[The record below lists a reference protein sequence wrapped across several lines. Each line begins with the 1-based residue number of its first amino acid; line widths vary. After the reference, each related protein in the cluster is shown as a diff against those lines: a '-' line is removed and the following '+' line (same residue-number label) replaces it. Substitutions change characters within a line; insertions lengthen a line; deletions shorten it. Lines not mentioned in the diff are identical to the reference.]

1 MWCMEIPQAP
11 QRGPCKGIPVDSAFA
26 SAARASQN
34 GAMSSGGSGEGESP
48 RVAPRGAAGGEE
60 APRIGPQGSGEPI
73 SEGEPRGWIEVR
85 VPASTSNLGPGFD
98 LLGWALDLYLTVRL
112 LGPSEGPNHQIVPR
126 PNLLTTRDRVCEWP
140 TGGDNLLFRAFD
152 AARSSL
158 GSTDRGGRRFQVSS
172 EIPTARG
179 LGSSAAAIVAG
190 LLLARAE
197 HQGGTDPAAHDLDAP
212 LPEAWIELAV
222 ELEGHPDN
230 VLPAALGGLVLGWR
244 TNEGGVGRRSLRV
257 SPGFGLAVA
266 WPETPVSTWEAR
278 EVLPATLPRER
289 VVAQGAL
296 LARLLE
302 GLREGDGELLR
313 GCGRDHLHVPHRLGL
328 VPGGTS
334 ALQAAERAGAHLAT
348 LSGSGSAL
356 FAVAP
361 PDRAGRIAEAMG
373 AAFRQAGQ
381 DSVARVVRPVFG
393 TPSVRRVPRR

>member
-1 MWCMEIPQAP
+1 
-11 QRGPCKGIPVDSAFA
+11 
-26 SAARASQN
+26 
-34 GAMSSGGSGEGESP
+34 MSSGGSGASEPHPGTSRARP
-48 RVAPRGAAGGEE
+48 GGRGSTPSA
-60 APRIGPQGSGEPI
+60 PQGSGEPI
-73 SEGEPRGWIEVR
+73 PGTDSEGWIEVR

-126 PNLLTTRDRVCEWP
+126 PNLLTTRDRVGEWP
-140 TGGDNLLFRAFD
+140 DGADNLLFRAFD

-158 GSTDRGGRRFQVSS
+158 GGTDTGGRRFQVSS

-197 HQGGTDPAAHDLDAP
+197 YGAGPSGSHGPGNGSPDTSP
-212 LPEAWIELAV
+212 LPDPWIELAV

-230 VLPAALGGLVLGWR
+230 VLPAALGGLMLGWR
-244 TNEGGVGRRSLRV
+244 TPEGRVGRRSLPV
-257 SPGFGLAVA
+257 APEFGLAVA
-266 WPETPVSTWEAR
+266 WPETPVSTREAR
-278 EVLPATLPRER
+278 EALPASLPRDR

-302 GLREGDGELLR
+302 GLRTGDGELLG

-328 VPGGTS
+328 IPGGPA

-348 LSGSGSAL
+348 ISGSGSAL
-356 FAVAP
+356 FALGP
-361 PDRAGRIAEAMG
+361 PECAGRIAEAMG
-373 AAFRQAGQ
+373 NAFRQAGE
-381 DSVARVVRPVFG
+381 DAVARVVRAVPG
-393 TPSVRRVPRR
+393 RPTVRRVPRR